1 MSSNVPTKTAKLICG
16 TRRSYPSMNHMIQ
29 NASSAI
35 ARCRRFIAFQT
46 FNLREAVSTAPIIR
60 ATRSLQGAKNIGSDL
75 RLCRAIVNSLLT
87 GSVHSRL
94 EPIKG
99 SQRAASRKAR
109 WVAAVIGISLSMQ
122 ATAVGQGSIDPYTD
136 LKSLADYQL
145 TDRQYD
151 CHNEITF
158 RESSNRIDARN
169 GSHYGYY
176 QIRNEKLIDAPYD
189 YQFYF
194 YWKYVQH
201 RYGITKYDEP
211 DYCKALHHLK
221 TRGWQ

>member
-1 MSSNVPTKTAKLICG
+1 
-16 TRRSYPSMNHMIQ
+16 MNHMIQ

-35 ARCRRFIAFQT
+35 ARCRKFIQFQVSH
-46 FNLREAVSTAPIIR
+46 LRARVSTALINS
-60 ATRSLQGAKNIGSDL
+60 ATRSLQGLQNIGSDL
-75 RLCRAIVNSLLT
+75 RFYSHLYKMQLT
-87 GSVHSRL
+87 WSVHSRL

-122 ATAVGQGSIDPYTD
+122 ATAVGQGSIDPYYD
-136 LKSLADYQL
+136 LHSLADYQL
-145 TDRQYD
+145 TDKQYQ
-151 CHNEITF
+151 CHQEIVF
-158 RESSNRIDARN
+158 RESSFRINARN
-169 GSHYGYY
+169 GSHHGYY

>member
-1 MSSNVPTKTAKLICG
+1 
-16 TRRSYPSMNHMIQ
+16 MNPIQ
-29 NASSAI
+29 SHVSSAT
-35 ARCRRFIAFQT
+35 ARCRRFTAFLVS
-46 FNLREAVSTAPIIR
+46 NLRELVSTQPINS
-60 ATRSLQGAKNIGSDL
+60 ATRSLQGLQNIGSDL
-75 RLCRAIVNSLLT
+75 RFCLCLVKCKLT
-87 GSVHSRL
+87 RSVHSRL

-99 SQRAASRKAR
+99 SERAASRIAR
-109 WVAAVIGISLSMQ
+109 SVAIVIGISLSMQ
-122 ATAVGQGSIDPYTD
+122 STAVGIGSIDPYTNI
-136 LKSLADYQL
+136 KELADYQL
-145 TDRQYD
+145 TDKQYD
-151 CHNEITF
+151 CHNEIVF
-158 RESSNRIDARN
+158 RESSFRIDARN
-169 GSHYGYY
+169 GSHHGYY

>member
-1 MSSNVPTKTAKLICG
+1 MRNRLDTYDMLSSESPSRAYREPLRRRARGVALALVGAMSFGIAPADGISNV
-16 TRRSYPSMNHMIQ
+16 R
-29 NASSAI
+29 
-35 ARCRRFIAFQT
+35 
-46 FNLREAVSTAPIIR
+46 
-60 ATRSLQGAKNIGSDL
+60 
-75 RLCRAIVNSLLT
+75 
-87 GSVHSRL
+87 
-94 EPIKG
+94 
-99 SQRAASRKAR
+99 
-109 WVAAVIGISLSMQ
+109 
-122 ATAVGQGSIDPYTD
+122 YTD
-136 LKSLADYQL
+136 IKSLADYQL

-211 DYCKALHHLK
+211 DYCKALNHLVTK
-221 TRGWQ
+221 GWQ

>member
-1 MSSNVPTKTAKLICG
+1 M
-16 TRRSYPSMNHMIQ
+16 
-29 NASSAI
+29 
-35 ARCRRFIAFQT
+35 
-46 FNLREAVSTAPIIR
+46 
-60 ATRSLQGAKNIGSDL
+60 
-75 RLCRAIVNSLLT
+75 LLT
-87 GSVHSRL
+87 RSVHSRL

-99 SQRAASRKAR
+99 SERAASRIAR
-109 WVAAVIGISLSMQ
+109 SVAIVIGISLSMQ
-122 ATAVGQGSIDPYTD
+122 ATAVGQGSIDPYTNI
-136 LKSLADYQL
+136 KELADYQL
-145 TDRQYD
+145 TDKQYD
-151 CHNEITF
+151 CHNEIVF
-158 RESSNRIDARN
+158 KESSFRIDARN
-169 GSHYGYY
+169 GSHHGYY

>member
-1 MSSNVPTKTAKLICG
+1 MQFNNYAHLWITRVRHAFNAGVIHMLDTRG
-16 TRRSYPSMNHMIQ
+16 TLQARALKGAHSEPLKRR
-29 NASSAI
+29 
-35 ARCRRFIAFQT
+35 
-46 FNLREAVSTAPIIR
+46 
-60 ATRSLQGAKNIGSDL
+60 
-75 RLCRAIVNSLLT
+75 
-87 GSVHSRL
+87 
-94 EPIKG
+94 
-99 SQRAASRKAR
+99 AR
-109 WVAAVIGISLSMQ
+109 WVAAVIGIALSMQ
-122 ATAVGQGSIDPYTD
+122 STAVGVGSIDPYYD
-136 LKSLADYQL
+136 LHSLADYQL
-145 TDRQYD
+145 TDSQLD

-201 RYGITKYDEP
+201 RYGYTEYDEP

-221 TRGWQ
+221 TKGWQ

>member
-1 MSSNVPTKTAKLICG
+1 
-16 TRRSYPSMNHMIQ
+16 MNRTIQ
-29 NASSAI
+29 NASSVT
-35 ARCRRFIAFQT
+35 ARCRRFIQFQ
-46 FNLREAVSTAPIIR
+46 VSDSKVLGFTRQIIK
-60 ATRSLQGAKNIGSDL
+60 ATRSLQGNKNIGSDL
-75 RLCRAIVNSLLT
+75 RFCRAIVNLLLT
-87 GSVHSRL
+87 RSVHSRL

-99 SQRAASRKAR
+99 SERAASRIAR
-109 WVAAVIGISLSMQ
+109 SVAVVIGISLSMQ
-122 ATAVGQGSIDPYTD
+122 ATAVGQGSIDPYYD

-145 TDRQYD
+145 TDKQYD

-169 GSHYGYY
+169 GSHHGYY
-176 QIRNEKLIDAPYD
+176 QIRNDKLIDAPYD

-201 RYGITKYDEP
+201 RYGITAYDEP

-221 TRGWQ
+221 TKGWQ